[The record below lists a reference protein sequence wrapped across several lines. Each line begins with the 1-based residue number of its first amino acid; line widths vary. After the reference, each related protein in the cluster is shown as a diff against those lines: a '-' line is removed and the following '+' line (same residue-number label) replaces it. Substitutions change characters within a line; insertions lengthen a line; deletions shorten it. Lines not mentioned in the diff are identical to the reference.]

1 MSRFGSKT
9 LVPLASLL
17 VLASAWADAAA
28 AGNAGSGV
36 DSFRTGMEKWVETRQ
51 LISKEESDWEVDRET
66 LRATRD
72 LLSQQNRALV
82 AEIEELEASSTV
94 ADEERRELLLE
105 RGEYQ
110 RSNSILSERIRDLE
124 QQMVALAPQ
133 LPRPLQEKLEL
144 LLVQIPEDPESTKQ
158 SLGQRLMNV
167 LGVLSQA
174 DKWNS
179 TASFVAETRAVGDQK
194 LQVRTLYWGLGQAF
208 YVDAQGR
215 VAGVGRPGPDGW
227 EFSDDPELADQTRR
241 LLDIYQ
247 GNVDLI
253 EFVELPVEIH

>member
-1 MSRFGSKT
+1 
-9 LVPLASLL
+9 
-17 VLASAWADAAA
+17 
-28 AGNAGSGV
+28 
-36 DSFRTGMEKWVETRQ
+36 
-51 LISKEESDWEVDRET
+51 
-66 LRATRD
+66 
-72 LLSQQNRALV
+72 
-82 AEIEELEASSTV
+82 
-94 ADEERRELLLE
+94 
-105 RGEYQ
+105 
-110 RSNSILSERIRDLE
+110 
-124 QQMVALAPQ
+124 
-133 LPRPLQEKLEL
+133 
-144 LLVQIPEDPESTKQ
+144 
-158 SLGQRLMNV
+158 MNV

-227 EFSDDPELADQTRR
+227 EFSDDTELADQTRR